1 MSLPKILIADD
12 NAQNRE
18 LLEAFLA
25 RIECDTAFAVDGQD
39 TLNKVESF
47 KPDLILLDV
56 MMPKLNGFEV
66 CRKLKSDKATSKI
79 MILMVTALSELGDI
93 ERAVEAGTDD
103 FLSKPRELVRVAET
117 SREHAQIEGYGRRTR
132 AATCL
137 HSRNGRNEV
146 IAIRPQPEGGWLL
159 NHLLAQKIVDRFDFV
174 VLFRREPRFFR
185 FRRIAGGFGEWIQFA
200 EPLRRRLRH
209 LLKGRWFFPRI
220 RVYVGFLGTEHAGH
234 FPFRHPRLLVRT

>member
-1 MSLPKILIADD
+1 MSLPRILIADD

-25 RIECDTAFAVDGQD
+25 RIECETAFAVDGQD

-103 FLSKPRELVRVAET
+103 FLSKPVNSFELQKRVENMLKLKGT
-117 SREHAQIEGYGRRTR
+117 EDE
-132 AATCL
+132 L
-137 HSRNGRNEV
+137 E
-146 IAIRPQPEGGWLL
+146 
-159 NHLLAQKIVDRFDFV
+159 
-174 VLFRREPRFFR
+174 
-185 FRRIAGGFGEWIQFA
+185 
-200 EPLRRRLRH
+200 RLRAY
-209 LLKGRWFFPRI
+209 I
-220 RVYVGFLGTEHAGH
+220 REMEETK
-234 FPFRHPRLLVRT
+234 